1 MLIVGLTGGV
11 ASGKSFVASHL
22 QRLKIPVFDADL
34 QVHKLLANSGEI
46 FLQVKKLFPKSI
58 VSGQIDR
65 KMLGAEVFG
74 DQKKLQNLE
83 QIIYPYLQKQ
93 ENIFIKNCRRNRHK
107 IAVLN
112 IPLLFEKGGN
122 KRCHKT
128 IVVIVSKRVQFN
140 RFKCRFVLE
149 DKNLVEKKFQNITK
163 HQINNLQRKV
173 SADFLINNGL
183 GKPFCYRQIKTI
195 LENLIRLT
203 QNFVSL

>member
-163 HQINNLQRKV
+163 HQINN
-173 SADFLINNGL
+173 
-183 GKPFCYRQIKTI
+183 
-195 LENLIRLT
+195 
-203 QNFVSL
+203 